1 MEMMDQNGSKHKRN
15 FDEMIETDS
24 NQYQSSKKFNS
35 TTTTNEAEEINL
47 TDIINEVNNS
57 NSSQSLME
65 ESITKNSIQKLY
77 EIKKIKKVSFDM
89 LSTDGPSHK
98 PSFKF
103 ALNFELKNKTFKFE
117 GEGANKKLAKSIASL
132 KALYFLKCLPQ
143 FFSMFESI
151 YIGNLIRNETKSIL
165 GLTDNFDGYFLEAL
179 DQSQREFLESENKSQ
194 PDTNQVQTQ
203 NIDKLLKTPKLITDW
218 DNRTKEVLATKNS
231 LIILNHLIPSCKFE
245 LISETG
251 SSHAKQFKIE
261 LKISKTT
268 FEELKESKSSYIKNS
283 LLENSSSLFESES
296 VLISS
301 NESDLLFYGTGNS
314 KKHAKSK
321 AAQVAVESI
330 FNVKIIPDGKFYA

>member
-15 FDEMIETDS
+15 FDEMTETDS

-132 KALYFLKCLPQ
+132 KALYFLKCLP
-143 FFSMFESI
+143 
-151 YIGNLIRNETKSIL
+151 
-165 GLTDNFDGYFLEAL
+165 
-179 DQSQREFLESENKSQ
+179 
-194 PDTNQVQTQ
+194 
-203 NIDKLLKTPKLITDW
+203 
-218 DNRTKEVLATKNS
+218 
-231 LIILNHLIPSCKFE
+231 
-245 LISETG
+245 
-251 SSHAKQFKIE
+251 
-261 LKISKTT
+261 
-268 FEELKESKSSYIKNS
+268 
-283 LLENSSSLFESES
+283 
-296 VLISS
+296 
-301 NESDLLFYGTGNS
+301 
-314 KKHAKSK
+314 
-321 AAQVAVESI
+321 
-330 FNVKIIPDGKFYA
+330 